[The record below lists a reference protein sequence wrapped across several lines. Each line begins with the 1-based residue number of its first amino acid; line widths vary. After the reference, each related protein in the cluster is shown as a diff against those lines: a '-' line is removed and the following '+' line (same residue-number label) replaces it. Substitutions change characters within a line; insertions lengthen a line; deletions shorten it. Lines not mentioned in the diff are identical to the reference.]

1 LEEAKGYSNGNYPI
15 DFTGVAGMK
24 TLICIRQL
32 PYAGNTLSFGG
43 LIAGLQNS
51 PITLMTVV
59 GDETRRANADS
70 ELEKASQLLNGS
82 RVETKIRLG
91 TPKAEILNEAREGDY
106 ATIVV
111 GSQDAAGML
120 EALLGTVTDKVADK
134 ANATVLVVRG
144 ERTGALKKVLVAIGG
159 QKMNRKV
166 VEVGTRLAR
175 LAQATVT
182 ILFVT
187 NPVPTMY
194 TGLDEIE
201 ETLPEL
207 LKTDTPIA
215 RYLRWSARY
224 LADQGVQAD
233 IEVAQGV
240 ASDEIMRVARQG
252 DYDMLVIG
260 AAGTTGPVR
269 RLFVDQVTPHVVERA
284 PCPVLVVR

>member
-1 LEEAKGYSNGNYPI
+1 
-15 DFTGVAGMK
+15 MR

-32 PYAGNTLSFGG
+32 PYAGNTVSFGG
-43 LIAGLQNS
+43 LIAGLEQS

-59 GDETRRANADS
+59 SDETQSADADS
-70 ELEKASQLLNGS
+70 ELEQACRLINGHG
-82 RVETKIRLG
+82 VETKIRIG
-91 TPKAEILNEAREGDY
+91 APKAEILKEAQEGSY

-111 GSQDAAGML
+111 GAHDAASML
-120 EALLGTVTDKVADK
+120 EALLGSVTDKVAGK
-134 ANATVLVVRG
+134 ADATVLVVRG
-144 ERTGALKKVLVAIGG
+144 ERTSELKKVLVAIGG
-159 QKMNRKV
+159 QKMNHKV
-166 VEVGTRLAR
+166 VEVGARLSS

-182 ILFVT
+182 VLFVT

-201 ETLPEL
+201 ETLTEL

-215 RYLRWSARY
+215 RYLRWSAQY
-224 LADQGVQAD
+224 LADQGVAAD

-252 DYDMLVIG
+252 DYDMVVIG
-260 AAGTTGPVR
+260 AAGAPGPIR